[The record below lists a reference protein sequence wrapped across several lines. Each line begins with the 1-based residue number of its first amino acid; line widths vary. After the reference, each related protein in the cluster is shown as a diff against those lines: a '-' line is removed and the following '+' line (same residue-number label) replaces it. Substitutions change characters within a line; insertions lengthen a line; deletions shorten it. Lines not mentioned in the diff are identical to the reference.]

1 MDGLRSGGFAL
12 ESLTLPRE
20 LVLGGLEQ
28 PPGLVLSLPGTSSQ
42 GVVNLFM
49 WRNKLF

>member
-20 LVLGGLEQ
+20 LVLEGLEQ
-28 PPGLVLSLPGTSSQ
+28 PPGFVLSLPGSNSQ
-42 GVVNLFM
+42 GVVNSFM
-49 WRNKLF
+49 WRNKWF